1 MRILGVDTATP
12 RASVALVEDG
22 ALLGEEVYGG
32 PEDAAH
38 GAASQ
43 PRKNHAEII
52 LPLIHSVLTNAHMT
66 VADLSGIAVSIGP
79 GSFTGLRMGLAT
91 VKGIAYGWELPA
103 VGISTLRA
111 TAALALGFEETICAL
126 LDARKSEVY
135 LGFFHR
141 DRKTI
146 KAVSD
151 EAVTSISS
159 AVDLMRKY
167 TSNGSSLLA
176 IGGGAKVYEKFF
188 IDSLGAGLTLAPSE
202 NHPTVASR
210 VALLAQ
216 ERIGIGSVD
225 DLGALAPVYLRR
237 AEAELDTKSLKSR
250 GNLR

>member
-1 MRILGVDTATP
+1 VRILGVDTATP

-32 PEDAAH
+32 TEDAAH

-52 LPLIHSVLTNAHMT
+52 LPLIHSVLANAHMT

-79 GSFTGLRMGLAT
+79 GSFTGLRIGLAT
-91 VKGIAYGWELPA
+91 AKGIAYGWGLPA
-103 VGISTLRA
+103 VGISTLLATGA
-111 TAALALGFEETICAL
+111 TALAFDGTICVL

-135 LGFFHR
+135 LGFFR
-141 DRKTI
+141 REGKTI
-146 KAVSD
+146 SAVSD
-151 EAVTSISS
+151 ESVTSISS

-176 IGGGAKVYEKFF
+176 IGEGAKAYERFL
-188 IDSLGAGLTLAPSE
+188 IDSLGASLTLAPSE
-202 NHPTVASR
+202 NLPSVASQ

-216 ERIGIGSVD
+216 ERIGVGSVD

-237 AEAELDTKSLKSR
+237 SEAENKKNLIPSR
-250 GNLR
+250 

>member
-1 MRILGVDTATP
+1 MGRILGVDTATP
-12 RASVALVEDG
+12 SASVALVEDG

-32 PEDAAH
+32 TKGAAD

-43 PRKNHAEII
+43 PRKNHGEII
-52 LPLIHSVLTNAHMT
+52 LPLIQSVLSNAHMT

-103 VGISTLRA
+103 VGISTLLA

-135 LGFFHR
+135 LGFFRR

-146 KAVSD
+146 KAVSG
-151 EAVTSISS
+151 ESVTSISS

-176 IGGGAKVYEKFF
+176 IGEGAKVYEKFL
-188 IDSLGAGLTLAPSE
+188 IDSLGASLTLAPSE

-216 ERIGIGSVD
+216 ERIGVGSVD

-237 AEAELDTKSLKSR
+237 SEAENKKT
-250 GNLR
+250 

>member
-1 MRILGVDTATP
+1 VRILGVDTATP
-12 RASVALVEDG
+12 RASVALVEDD

-32 PEDAAH
+32 TEETAH

-52 LPLIHSVLTNAHMT
+52 LPLIHSLLTNAHMT

-103 VGISTLRA
+103 VGISTLLA

-135 LGFFHR
+135 LGFFRR

-146 KAVSD
+146 KAVSG

-176 IGGGAKVYEKFF
+176 IGGGAKVHEKFF
-188 IDSLGAGLTLAPSE
+188 IDSLGASLTLAPSE

-216 ERIGIGSVD
+216 ERIGVGLVD

-237 AEAELDTKSLKSR
+237 AEAENKKT
-250 GNLR
+250 

>member
-135 LGFFHR
+135 LGFFRHE
-141 DRKTI
+141 RKAI

-237 AEAELDTKSLKSR
+237 AEAEKQK
-250 GNLR
+250 NLIPSH